1 MKKREIVLYLIFGV
15 LTTVISLL
23 SFKLFNFLFGE
34 ELYLLNNIFSWLF
47 AVAFAFITNKIF
59 VFESKKWES
68 PMIFKEIFLFVLAR
82 VFSLIVEEAGLFL
95 LIDILAILSPDF
107 SKLVMQI
114 MVVIL
119 NYVFSKFIVFKKS
132 LNF

>member
-15 LTTVISLL
+15 LTTLISLI

-68 PMIFKEIFLFVLAR
+68 PMIFKEIFLFVSAR

-107 SKLVMQI
+107 SKFIMQI
-114 MVVIL
+114 MVIIL
-119 NYVFSKFIVFKKS
+119 NFVFSKFIVFKKS

>member
-34 ELYLLNNIFSWLF
+34 ELYLLNNIFSWF
-47 AVAFAFITNKIF
+47 IAVAFAFITNKIF

-68 PMIFKEIFLFVLAR
+68 PMIFKEIFLFVSAR
-82 VFSLIVEEAGLFL
+82 VFSLILEEAGLFL

-107 SKLVMQI
+107 SKLIMQI
-114 MVVIL
+114 MVIIL
-119 NYVFSKFIVFKKS
+119 NFVFSKFIVFKKS

>member
-15 LTTVISLL
+15 LTTLISLI

-34 ELYLLNNIFSWLF
+34 ELYLLNNIFSWLI

-68 PMIFKEIFLFVLAR
+68 PMIFKEIFLFVSAR

-107 SKLVMQI
+107 SKFIMQI
-114 MVVIL
+114 MVIIL
-119 NYVFSKFIVFKKS
+119 NFVFSKFIVFKKS

>member
-68 PMIFKEIFLFVLAR
+68 PMIFKEIFLFVSAR

-119 NYVFSKFIVFKKS
+119 NFVFSKFIVFKKS

>member
-15 LTTVISLL
+15 LTTLISLL
-23 SFKLFNFLFGE
+23 SFKLFNFIFGE
-34 ELYLLNNIFSWLF
+34 ELYLLNNILSWLF
-47 AVAFAFITNKIF
+47 AVVFAFISNKIF

-68 PMIFKEIFLFVLAR
+68 PMIFKEIFLFVSAR

-107 SKLVMQI
+107 SKFIMQI
-114 MVVIL
+114 MVIIL
-119 NYVFSKFIVFKKS
+119 NFVFSKFIVFKKS

>member
-68 PMIFKEIFLFVLAR
+68 PMIFKEIFLFVSAR